1 MFDRWI
7 ADWPPS
13 TRWPSYTRAN
23 SGEVL
28 PTPASPLG
36 QQFSW
41 ERGICQGWADG
52 YARSGSYSRDE
63 FDERYPDTVG
73 FFGGYMYI
81 NLSNV
86 RMQGVRS
93 PLLSVEQLDLA
104 FFGNHPAVPPYMG
117 HPADDRPD
125 LTEKIMT
132 HVGWVMTTTT
142 WDEIDREKAETRAL
156 RQSRPDLATSSDATL
171 LAYARSTQPML
182 RKLFES
188 HTISSS
194 SSGIAPGI
202 LFAIGQAIGDPTI
215 PMKLVAGIGEVDS
228 AEPSYAMWELSRLIR
243 GSSELTAAFDVGV
256 HGLLERLA
264 ASGSDDAAS
273 FMVGFDAFI
282 AEFGSRGPN
291 EWEISAD
298 TWETRPEIALAA
310 IDRVRFQD
318 DADSPQIRNRARAEE
333 RERLTAEVRAKVA
346 PLGEELAGQL
356 EAALGA
362 ASQLGFR
369 ERTKT
374 NIIRAVHEGR
384 VVFRELG
391 RRHHLSGALADP
403 THIFMLFDRELE
415 HFVEHPA
422 AYGPL
427 LAERY
432 AQWRQLWELE
442 PPFFIVDGQVPP
454 LSQWARKGEHQAV
467 VLGVG
472 DTIQGVP
479 GCPGTFEGRARIV
492 LDAAEPGDLE
502 PGDVLVSPLTD
513 PAWTPL
519 FMAVGAVVVNVGGQ
533 ISHAIIVSR
542 ELGLPCV
549 VSATDATVTI
559 PDGARIRVE
568 GDTGVVTVL
577 EVPA

>member
-1 MFDRWI
+1 
-7 ADWPPS
+7 
-13 TRWPSYTRAN
+13 
-23 SGEVL
+23 
-28 PTPASPLG
+28 
-36 QQFSW
+36 
-41 ERGICQGWADG
+41 
-52 YARSGSYSRDE
+52 
-63 FDERYPDTVG
+63 
-73 FFGGYMYI
+73 
-81 NLSNV
+81 
-86 RMQGVRS
+86 
-93 PLLSVEQLDLA
+93 
-104 FFGNHPAVPPYMG
+104 
-117 HPADDRPD
+117 
-125 LTEKIMT
+125 
-132 HVGWVMTTTT
+132 
-142 WDEIDREKAETRAL
+142 
-156 RQSRPDLATSSDATL
+156 
-171 LAYARSTQPML
+171 
-182 RKLFES
+182 
-188 HTISSS
+188 
-194 SSGIAPGI
+194 
-202 LFAIGQAIGDPTI
+202 
-215 PMKLVAGIGEVDS
+215 
-228 AEPSYAMWELSRLIR
+228 
-243 GSSELTAAFDVGV
+243 
-256 HGLLERLA
+256 
-264 ASGSDDAAS
+264 
-273 FMVGFDAFI
+273 
-282 AEFGSRGPN
+282 
-291 EWEISAD
+291 
-298 TWETRPEIALAA
+298 
-310 IDRVRFQD
+310 
-318 DADSPQIRNRARAEE
+318 
-333 RERLTAEVRAKVA
+333 
-346 PLGEELAGQL
+346 
-356 EAALGA
+356 
-362 ASQLGFR
+362 
-369 ERTKT
+369 
-374 NIIRAVHEGR
+374 
-384 VVFRELG
+384 
-391 RRHHLSGALADP
+391 
-403 THIFMLFDRELE
+403 LE